1 MGGLNGPECEVVG
14 HVPYVVSRQQLKS
27 LLKLSQHWI
36 GKGHPAWFDFSGHLA
51 SLTLQVFRGQ
61 TGCRSAS
68 SFVVEQPLRASHDPD
83 GRAWNHEAMK
93 LRREAAA
100 LKAKAVSSLRRAV
113 RTFNDYEEDG
123 RTSTVLLHFQHAFE
137 MLLKAGLVQTRQTV
151 FDGKVG
157 RAIGFEKCVNL
168 SQMYLRVTD
177 EEAGTLR
184 AIDALRD
191 DEQHWMT
198 TVSEGL
204 LYLHCRAGTT
214 LFDDILKRVFDDSL
228 GAHLPNRVLP
238 LSSEPPRDVQILLDE
253 DYEQIKR
260 LLAPGSRKRPDARAR
275 IRALLAMEAHSRED
289 ALVSKKDV
297 DRVEKA
303 IRADRK
309 REEVFPILSD
319 IGASLN
325 GTGPDLQVRFV
336 KKGGAPVQLVGD
348 DDGAGAIREVDLQ
361 KKFHWSKAELAKKL
375 QLDTGR
381 CKALR
386 WRLVIDDD
394 DDCRHDFIFGKSTH
408 RAYSDNAYT
417 RMRDAL
423 GDGLDLDDIYSQ
435 YVDAD
440 HGKAPPQ

>member
-1 MGGLNGPECEVVG
+1 
-14 HVPYVVSRQQLKS
+14 
-27 LLKLSQHWI
+27 
-36 GKGHPAWFDFSGHLA
+36 
-51 SLTLQVFRGQ
+51 
-61 TGCRSAS
+61 
-68 SFVVEQPLRASHDPD
+68 
-83 GRAWNHEAMK
+83 MK

-100 LKAKAVSSLRRAV
+100 LKAKAISSLRRAV

-137 MLLKAGLVQTRQTV
+137 MLLKAGLVQMGQTV

-168 SQMYLRVTD
+168 SQMHLGVTD

-184 AIDALRD
+184 ALDALRD

-214 LFDDILKRVFDDSL
+214 LFDDLLKRAFDDSL
-228 GAHLPNRVLP
+228 GTHLPNRVLP

-303 IRADRK
+303 IKANGK
-309 REEVFPILSD
+309 REEVFPMLSD

-325 GTGPDLQVRFV
+325 GTGPELQVRFV
-336 KKGGAPVQLVGD
+336 KKGGAPVHFVGD
-348 DDGAGAIREVDLQ
+348 DESVGAGAIREVDLQ
-361 KKFHWSKAELAKKL
+361 KKFHCSRPDLAKKL

-386 WRLVIDDD
+386 WKLGIDDD

-423 GDGLDLDDIYSQ
+423 ADGLEMDTVYSQ
-435 YVDAD
+435 YVKAG
-440 HGKAPPQ
+440 HGMAPPP